1 MIRKS
6 VTLFPLFLLAGC
18 PGPGD
23 RLPDKVP
30 AQVTFSGNNVCITY
44 PVTPGDYITSVQIGS
59 DQDDFVYEVFND
71 KPVHPARNQC
81 LPLFEYHFKA
91 NKNYT
96 LYYGL
101 NNKEY
106 DFQKLIHAAFV
117 FPDSRSANTDK
128 NNQQK

>member
-1 MIRKS
+1 M
-6 VTLFPLFLLAGC
+6 LAGC

-59 DQDDFVYEVFND
+59 EQDDFIYDVFND
-71 KPVHPARNQC
+71 KPVHPAGNQC
-81 LPLFEYHFKA
+81 LPVFGYHFKA

-96 LYYGL
+96 LHYGL

-106 DFQKLIHAAFV
+106 DFRKLIHAEFV
-117 FPDSRSANTDK
+117 FPDNRSANTDK